1 MDKGVIT
8 GVTDGLT
15 TLVKLITQ
23 FTESIGGGVGV
34 LNMLGTT
41 GMRVF
46 SVQIAKGLT
55 TLTHNIQGTF
65 ENLKNNNY
73 INSIIEQF
81 TNLKPDDSTQVL
93 VDQ

>member
-34 LNMLGTT
+34 LNMLGL
-41 GMRVF
+41 
-46 SVQIAKGLT
+46 SLI
-55 TLTHNIQGTF
+55 HI
-65 ENLKNNNY
+65 
-73 INSIIEQF
+73 
-81 TNLKPDDSTQVL
+81 
-93 VDQ
+93 